1 MGVELVNQI
10 DSTIL
15 KGNAICTQDATTRL
29 VLDTLPRA
37 PQTMKQ
43 HRRRV
48 RSNLARL
55 RHQPA
60 LAMFALHV
68 LVGLVT
74 GYNGEE
80 GGVGAAP
87 PSLHN
92 YADRA
97 LAAAFKD
104 VPTVKVTVGGEDR
117 SMAEVNSTTAVFSP
131 EWEVQYRTGQEPG
144 CDVGRGSF
152 QMTKCGLGS
161 NINSESGMG

>member
-1 MGVELVNQI
+1 
-10 DSTIL
+10 
-15 KGNAICTQDATTRL
+15 
-29 VLDTLPRA
+29 
-37 PQTMKQ
+37 MKQ

-68 LVGLVT
+68 LGLVT

-104 VPTVKVTVGGEDR
+104 
-117 SMAEVNSTTAVFSP
+117 STTAVFSP

-144 CDVGRGSF
+144 CHVARGSF
-152 QMTKCGLGS
+152 QMKTFGLGS